1 MKPSKLTSCKS
12 LAVDF
17 QSKFVFFF
25 ANLSAY
31 LSSRQQMFN
40 CSAPDTGNME
50 VLIKYGTEEQRVC
63 YHPQKS

>member
-12 LAVDF
+12 LVVDF
-17 QSKFVFFF
+17 QNKFVFF
-25 ANLSAY
+25 SQISSY

-63 YHPQKS
+63 CHPQKS